1 MTKNDGIAVAKA
13 MNTTVD
19 TLRKGL
25 EQKIF
30 PFGGAVVTSEKAGK
44 KSYSYL
50 LYKNKVKEYLG
61 IDLNDE
67 IVQFD

>member
-1 MTKNDGIAVAKA
+1 MKKQDAERVAAA
-13 MNTTVD
+13 MDTTVE

-30 PFGGAVVTSEKAGK
+30 PFGGAVLTSEKGGR

-50 LYKNKVKEYLG
+50 LYKADVKRHLG
-61 IDLNDE
+61 VDLTE
-67 IVQFD
+67 HIVQFD